1 MVQTGRFTPSQ
12 SHKTLHTATQQT
24 LAIRYET
31 AGIVGLWSM
40 IYIIALAEI
49 EYEAEKGICKPKT
62 SSNSRKRR
70 DIGGDE

>member
-1 MVQTGRFTPSQ
+1 
-12 SHKTLHTATQQT
+12 
-24 LAIRYET
+24 
-31 AGIVGLWSM
+31 M